1 MKKQRKIAVILSG
14 CGVYDGSEI
23 HEATLTLWA
32 IVKNGAEYGVF
43 APDMAQHHVINHLTG
58 EEIKESRNV
67 LAESARIARGKIN
80 PLNKFQSADFD
91 AIIFPGGYG
100 AAKHLSTF
108 AFDGAN
114 MKILPDIENIVNEM
128 VKAGKPVGAL
138 CISPV
143 ILAKLLPNVEVTI
156 GKDEGTAAVIE
167 KLGSRHKIAGPGEI
181 VIDKKYKVVTTPCY
195 MLDSNI
201 AEIGIGIDNVVKA
214 ILKMT

>member
-1 MKKQRKIAVILSG
+1 
-14 CGVYDGSEI
+14 
-23 HEATLTLWA
+23 
-32 IVKNGAEYGVF
+32 
-43 APDMAQHHVINHLTG
+43 MAQHHVINHLTG
-58 EEIKESRNV
+58 EEMKESRNV

-80 PLNKFQSADFD
+80 LLGKFQVADFD

-100 AAKHLSTF
+100 AAKNLSTF
-108 AFDGAN
+108 AFDGVN
-114 MKILPDIENIVNEM
+114 MKILPEIENIVNEM

-167 KLGSRHKIAGPGEI
+167 KLGARHKIAGPGEI
-181 VIDKKYKVVTTPCY
+181 VIDKKYRVVTTPCY

-201 AEIGIGIDNVVKA
+201 AEIGTGIDNVIKA
-214 ILKMT
+214 ILKMI